1 LTCSIT
7 TIPTV
12 EKNSRPKTASR
23 AQQALSLAAFVVVI
37 VPLAMLP
44 SYEAWGNIAIGAPI
58 VLRLLNGMFIGKKYT
73 ASLDVGYLIDKAVVF
88 L

>member
-1 LTCSIT
+1 
-7 TIPTV
+7 
-12 EKNSRPKTASR
+12 
-23 AQQALSLAAFVVVI
+23 VVI